1 MMNWLLAFLL
11 AYLLPGVDDLDV
23 EPPEDDEP
31 PADEPPA
38 DDEPPE
44 DEPPADEDDPEPDDE
59 PPAPRETRAQKTIR
73 ETRERAQKAERDLAE
88 ARAQLDAARRPQQPQ
103 GPATPDPEQVL
114 WQQEEETLRNPEAN
128 DWQKY
133 AINANRAARQAQ
145 AQIRQVQQQTMDMN
159 DRTAFQAYAASNPKA
174 YAVYKDKVE
183 AKLQELRARGQNPS
197 REVILKIMLGEDMLA
212 GNVRSATKKPTTP
225 AAPRRAAPA
234 SDVPARPGRPSD
246 AEARAKRLEN
256 IRI

>member
-1 MMNWLLAFLL
+1 MNWLLAFLL

-23 EPPEDDEP
+23 EPPVDDEP

-73 ETRERAQKAERDLAE
+73 ETRERAQNAERELAT
-88 ARAQLDAARRPQQPQ
+88 ARAELEAARRPQQQ
-103 GPATPDPEQVL
+103 GPATPDPEEAI
-114 WQQEEETLRNPEAN
+114 WRQEEETLRNPEAS

-133 AINANRAARQAQ
+133 AINANRAARNAQRQSQQALAQ
-145 AQIRQVQQQTMDMN
+145 AQDMG
-159 DRTAFQAYAASNPKA
+159 DRTAFQALAATKPKVYAA
-174 YAVYKDKVE
+174 YKDRVE
-183 AKLQELRARGQNPS
+183 ARVTELRAKGINAP
-197 REVILKIMLGEDMLA
+197 RELVLKTMLGEDMLA
-212 GNVRSATKKPTTP
+212 GNLRSATKKPTTP